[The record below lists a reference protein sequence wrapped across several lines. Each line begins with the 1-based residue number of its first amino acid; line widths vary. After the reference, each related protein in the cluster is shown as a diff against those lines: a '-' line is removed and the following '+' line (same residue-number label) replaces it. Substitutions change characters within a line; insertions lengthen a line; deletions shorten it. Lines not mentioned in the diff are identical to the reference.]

1 MSRNESGL
9 PQAAGS
15 ILTGRRTHIVHRPGN
30 LAGNLAGNRLAMSQ
44 GGLLPAATGAQ
55 SARVEQARPGRW
67 QELAAPRKSLRLAKL
82 SDCEI
87 DQVVAHF
94 RRLDADDCRNRFG
107 GTVKPGEFAFLT
119 ACSAQQS
126 AFGFFSG
133 DHLAALAQ
141 IYVVPQK
148 SFAEAAFSVEA
159 EFRRQ
164 HLASELMQKVLAEA
178 WKQSLDGIFF
188 QFMRSNAAMLGLAR
202 NAGATLQFSG
212 EDVTGHVRLCA

>member
-1 MSRNESGL
+1 MSKNESGL

-15 ILTGRRTHIVHRPGN
+15 ILTGRRTRFDHRPGT
-30 LAGNLAGNRLAMSQ
+30 LGGSVAGTRLAMSRS
-44 GGLLPAATGAQ
+44 GLLPVSISSHAAPHELAP
-55 SARVEQARPGRW
+55 SGRW
-67 QELAAPRKSLRLAKL
+67 QELTAPRKSLRLEKL
-82 SDCEI
+82 TSCEI

-94 RRLDADDCRNRFG
+94 RRLDADDSRTRFG
-107 GTVKPGEFAFLT
+107 STVKPGEFAYLG
-119 ACSAQQS
+119 ASSEGQS

-133 DHLAALAQ
+133 NQLAALAQ

-164 HLASELMQKVLAEA
+164 HLASDLMQKLLSEA

-188 QFMRSNAAMLGLAR
+188 QFMRTNTAMLGLAR
-202 NAGATLQFSG
+202 SAGASLQFSG
-212 EDVTGHVRLCA
+212 EDVTGHVQLRG